1 MSALSI
7 LVVGLKKALHVDG
20 AGLLNPV
27 GLAKAARIL
36 RDSPTVVCHAPSV
49 LARLK
54 MDTSPA
60 VLVILE
66 LFAFARPARFC
77 LPTIRGVAVALSMPP
92 PGNLEDEAAFLVKAV
107 RCLLDDL
114 ADEVL
119 ALPHVQAMRLRGLA
133 ASMAQAGWP
142 WGAMVVEA
150 LGGQHDASR
159 RDMGFQM
166 WEFLPEWS
174 DHAPEPSP
182 GSIPVSAQEAR
193 NQLDILLG
201 PGAEQRPTQ
210 ADYASSVSEA
220 FQPRQ
225 AEGEPRLV
233 LAEAGTGTGKTL
245 GYIAPAS
252 LWATRNGAPVWIST
266 FTRNLQRQLD
276 GELDRLYPDPRD
288 KARNVVI
295 RKGRENYLCLLNFE
309 ERLNQ
314 RRPADHV
321 ALGLMARW
329 MTATRDGD
337 MVGGDFPAW
346 IADLVGRAK
355 TYGLADQRG
364 ECIFSACAHYRK
376 CFIERA
382 IRKAKRAEIV
392 VANHALVLVQSAMGG
407 IDDGTIPARLVFDE
421 GHHLFDAADS
431 AFSAHLTAL
440 EAAEVRRWV
449 LGAESEPGRSA
460 GRSRSRG
467 LKRRVEDLI
476 SAEDAGGQALGQIVS
491 AAHALPG
498 PGWAQRLKDKAPQGA
513 AEEFLALVHAQ
524 VLARSGDGSAGYDLE
539 ADCHP
544 LIDGLAEQA
553 RNLDRHLAKM
563 VEPLRVLDKTL
574 ADILDDQAAQL
585 DSNQR
590 ARIEGICKSLE
601 RRVRLPVE
609 GWRRMLG
616 HVIEGA
622 GDAAFIDWFGIER
635 SQGND
640 VDVGMH
646 RHWVDPTQ
654 PLARAVME
662 AAHGVVVTSATL
674 RDGSGETEADWQAAE
689 RRTGAVHLA
698 RPPLR
703 AVMPSP
709 FDYVNRTRVVV
720 ITDVRKDD
728 LAQVASAY
736 RELFLASTGGGLGLF
751 TAISRLKA
759 VREKI
764 VGPLDDRGIQVL
776 AQHVD
781 RLDTSTLVDIFR
793 AEENSCLL
801 GTDAV
806 RDGVDVP
813 GRSLRLIVFDR
824 VPWPRPDIL
833 HRTRR
838 ARFGGKG
845 YDDMIARLRLKQAYG
860 RLIRRADDRGI
871 FVLLDPMMPSRLNGA
886 FPDGVAVERMGL
898 AQAVDLAQSFFGADA
913 VSARP

>member
-1 MSALSI
+1 MPSVLA
-7 LVVGLKKALHVDG
+7 VGLRGSVLIDA
-20 AGLLNPV
+20 AGQVTNV
-27 GLAKAARIL
+27 SSAKAARHVFEA
-36 RDSPTVVCHAPSV
+36 PTIVCHAPSV

-60 VLVILE
+60 VLDILE

-77 LPTIRGVAVALSMPP
+77 LPTIRGLADALSFVPP
-92 PGNLEDEAAFLVKAV
+92 KSLEDQALVLVKAV
-107 RCLLDDL
+107 SALLDDL

-119 ALPHVQAMRLRGLA
+119 ALPHAQAMRLRGLA

-142 WGAMVVEA
+142 WGAMVVTA
-150 LGGQHDASR
+150 LGAEHDASR
-159 RDMGFQM
+159 RDLGFQI
-166 WEFLPEWS
+166 WDFLPEWS
-174 DHAPEPSP
+174 EHAPEPSP
-182 GSIPVSAQEAR
+182 GSIPVSAADAR
-193 NQLDILLG
+193 QQLEILLG
-201 PGAEQRPTQ
+201 PHAEHRPSQ
-210 ADYASSVSEA
+210 ADYASAVSEA

-225 AEGEPRLV
+225 VEGEPRMV

-252 LWATRNGAPVWIST
+252 LWAKRNGAPVWIST
-266 FTRNLQRQLD
+266 YTRNLQRQLD
-276 GELDRLYPDPRD
+276 GELDRLYPDARD

-295 RKGRENYLCLLNFE
+295 RKGRENYLCLLNME

-314 RRPADHV
+314 RRHTDHV

-329 MTATRDGD
+329 AQATRDGD

-346 IADLVGRAK
+346 ISDLVGRAK

-382 IRKAKRAEIV
+382 VRKARRAEIV
-392 VANHALVLVQSAMGG
+392 VANHALVLIQSAMGG
-407 IDDGTIPARLVFDE
+407 MDDGTIPSRLIFDE

-431 AFSAHLTAL
+431 AFSAHLTAM

-449 LGAESEPGRSA
+449 LGAEGDAGRSG

-476 SAEDAGGQALGQIVS
+476 SAEDAAGQALSGILL
-491 AAHALPG
+491 AAQALPST
-498 PGWAQRLKDKAPQGA
+498 GWAQRLKDATPHGA
-513 AEEFLALVHAQ
+513 AEEFLLLVHAQ
-524 VLARSGDGSAGYDLE
+524 VLARAAHGAGGYDLE

-544 LIDGLAEQA
+544 AIDGLLPAA
-553 RNLDRHLAKM
+553 VALDRHLIRM
-563 VEPLRVLDKTL
+563 IEPLRVLDK
-574 ADILDDQAAQL
+574 ALDDVLDEQAAQL
-585 DSNQR
+585 DSAQR
-590 ARIEGICKSLE
+590 ARIEGIRKSLE

-616 HVIEGA
+616 HLTEGVV
-622 GDAAFIDWFGIER
+622 DDNFIDWFGIDR
-635 SQGND
+635 AQGHD

-646 RHWVDPTQ
+646 RHWVDPTR
-654 PLARAVME
+654 PLAHAVME
-662 AAHGVVVTSATL
+662 PAHGVVITSATL
-674 RDGSGETEADWQAAE
+674 RDGSGDTESDWQAAE
-689 RRTGAVHLA
+689 RRTGVQHL
-698 RPPLR
+698 PCLPLR

-709 FDYVNRTRVVV
+709 FDYVHHTRVVV
-720 ITDVRKDD
+720 INDVRKDD
-728 LAQVASAY
+728 LTQVAAAY
-736 RELFLASTGGGLGLF
+736 RELFLASQGGGLGLF

-759 VREKI
+759 VHEKI
-764 VGPLDDRGIQVL
+764 SAPLDDAGIQLL

-860 RLIRRADDRGI
+860 RLIRRADDRGL
-871 FVLLDPMMPSRLNGA
+871 FVLLDPMMPSRLAGA
-886 FPDGVAVERMGL
+886 FPDGVEIERMGL
-898 AQAVDLAQSFFGADA
+898 AQAIELTKNFFGAA
-913 VSARP
+913 QQLK

>member
-1 MSALSI
+1 MS
-7 LVVGLKKALHVDG
+7 
-20 AGLLNPV
+20 
-27 GLAKAARIL
+27 
-36 RDSPTVVCHAPSV
+36 
-49 LARLK
+49 
-54 MDTSPA
+54 
-60 VLVILE
+60 
-66 LFAFARPARFC
+66 
-77 LPTIRGVAVALSMPP
+77 
-92 PGNLEDEAAFLVKAV
+92 
-107 RCLLDDL
+107 
-114 ADEVL
+114 
-119 ALPHVQAMRLRGLA
+119 
-133 ASMAQAGWP
+133 QAGWP
-142 WGAMVVEA
+142 WGAMVVTA
-150 LGGQHDASR
+150 LGNEHDASR
-159 RDMGFQM
+159 RDLGFQV

-174 DHAPEPSP
+174 EHAPEPSP
-182 GSIPVSAQEAR
+182 GSIPVSAQDAR

-201 PGAEQRPTQ
+201 PNAEQRPTQ
-210 ADYASSVSEA
+210 ADYASALTEA
-220 FQPRQ
+220 FQPRET
-225 AEGEPRLV
+225 EGEPRLV

-252 LWATRNGAPVWIST
+252 VWAKRNGAPVWIST

-295 RKGRENYLCLLNFE
+295 RKGRENYMCLLNFE

-314 RRPADHV
+314 RRVADHV

-329 MTATRDGD
+329 ILATRDGD

-346 IADLVGRAK
+346 ISDLVGRAK
-355 TYGLADQRG
+355 TMGLADQRG
-364 ECIFSACAHYRK
+364 ECIFSACTHYRK

-382 IRKAKRAEIV
+382 IRKARRAEIV

-449 LGAESEPGRSA
+449 LGAESDTGRSG

-476 SAEDAGGQALGQIVS
+476 SAEDIGGQALSQILS
-491 AAHALPG
+491 GAHALPAL
-498 PGWAQRLKDKAPQGA
+498 GWAQRLKDGTPQGA
-513 AEEFLALVHAQ
+513 AEEFLSLVHAQ
-524 VLARSGDGSAGYDLE
+524 VLARSSNGSMGYDLE

-544 LIDGLAEQA
+544 PIEGLLASA
-553 RNLDRHLAKM
+553 LVLDRHLAKM
-563 VEPLRVLDKTL
+563 VEPLKVLDKSL
-574 ADILDDQAAQL
+574 ADILDDQASQL
-585 DSNQR
+585 DSSVR
-590 ARIEGICKSLE
+590 ARIEGIRKSLE
-601 RRVRLPVE
+601 RRVRVPVD
-609 GWRRMLG
+609 GWRRMLEHLNQG
-616 HVIEGA
+616 VVDES
-622 GDAAFIDWFGIER
+622 FIDWFGIER

-646 RHWVDPTQ
+646 RHWVDPTK

-662 AAHGVVVTSATL
+662 AAHGVVITSATL
-674 RDGSGETEADWQAAE
+674 RDGSGDTEADWLAAE
-689 RRTGAVHLA
+689 RRTGALHLT
-698 RPPLR
+698 RPALR
-703 AVMPSP
+703 AVMLSP
-709 FDYVNRTRVVV
+709 FDYASRTRVVV

-728 LAQVASAY
+728 LNQVASAY
-736 RELFLASTGGGLGLF
+736 RELFLASKGGGLGLF

-764 VGPLDDRGIQVL
+764 APPLDDAGIQLL

-781 RLDTSTLVDIFR
+781 RLDTATLVDIFR

-871 FVLLDPMMPSRLNGA
+871 FILLDPMMPSRLAGA
-886 FPDGVAVERMGL
+886 FPEGVEVERMGL
-898 AQAVDLAQSFFGADA
+898 AQAVDLAQSFFSQDGLTEK
-913 VSARP
+913 P